1 MTPLERLVRE
11 RIGRSGP
18 FGVEPLMNLALHH
31 PEHGYYVTRD
41 PLGAS
46 GDFVTSPEIS
56 QIFGELIGAWIAV
69 TWEQAGRPSPV
80 ALVEAGPGR
89 GTLMSD
95 ACRAIGGGSDMLEH
109 AEIHLVES
117 SPLLRG
123 VQRRTLSRLSPR
135 WHDRIAD
142 LPEDPMILVGNEYL
156 DCHPPLQL
164 VRVSGGW
171 AERRVAVEGDRLA
184 LVPGEV
190 RPTFADLVPDELRE
204 APPGTVFEVH
214 RTLEADMTELGAR
227 LGRRPGAVLFVDYGH
242 DRPAAGDTLQA
253 VHGHRHVDPLTGL
266 GECDITV
273 HVDFSA
279 VARGLRTGRTEVHGP
294 VPQRRFLREL
304 GIDVRA
310 DRLARAA
317 GSREEEE
324 AVRAAADRLIDPAG
338 MGTLFKVVAAT
349 AAGMPVPPGFGAGL
363 GRC

>member
-1 MTPLERLVRE
+1 MRE

-18 FGVEPLMNLALHH
+18 FGVEPLMDLALHH
-31 PEHGYYVTRD
+31 PEHGYYATRD
-41 PLGAS
+41 PFGAA

-56 QIFGELIGAWIAV
+56 QVFGELVGAWIAV
-69 TWEQAGRPSPV
+69 VWERAGRPSPV

-95 ACRAIGGGSDMLEH
+95 ACRAVGNGGDLLEH

-123 VQRRTLSRLSPR
+123 VQKRTLSGLSPR
-135 WHDRIAD
+135 WHDRLAD
-142 LPEDPMILVGNEYL
+142 VPEGPMILVGNEYL

-171 AERRVAVEGDRLA
+171 AERRVALEGDRLA
-184 LVPGEV
+184 LVPGDP
-190 RPTFADLVPDELRE
+190 RPAFAELVPDELRGS
-204 APPGTVFEVH
+204 PPGTVFEVH
-214 RTLEADMTELGAR
+214 RTLEADMAELGAR

-253 VHGHRHVDPLTGL
+253 VRGHRHADPLTGL
-266 GECDITV
+266 GECDLTA

-279 VARGLRTGRTEVHGP
+279 VAKGLRSGRAEVHGP
-294 VPQRRFLREL
+294 VTQRRFLREL
-304 GIDVRA
+304 GIDVRS
-310 DRLARAA
+310 DRLVGAA
-317 GSREEEE
+317 GSREKGD
-324 AVRAAADRLIDPAG
+324 AVRAAAGRLIDPAG

-349 AAGMPVPPGFGAGL
+349 SEGMPAPPGFDAGP